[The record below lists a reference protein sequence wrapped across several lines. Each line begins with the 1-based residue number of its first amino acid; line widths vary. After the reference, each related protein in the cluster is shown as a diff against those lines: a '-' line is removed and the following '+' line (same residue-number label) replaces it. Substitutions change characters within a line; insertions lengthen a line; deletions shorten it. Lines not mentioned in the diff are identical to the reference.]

1 MGETFRLG
9 YDRLECCVKDCIES
23 PKISVIIP
31 IYNAEKHLTQCLDS
45 LIFQTLKE
53 LEFICV
59 DNGSTDNSLEILE
72 KYAKDDAR
80 FIIFSQEKQEEEIIE
95 NKGVEIA
102 KGEYIVFL
110 KSNNSIEVNALE
122 KIYEYFK
129 ETYINI
135 ANFDCKKLD
144 KQSLEYNKLL
154 KKIKP
159 NNSFRDYVFS
169 IKDKTMF
176 GTKHKIITILGLQFM
191 FKIK

>member
-9 YDRLECCVKDCIES
+9 YDRLECCVKDRIES

-102 KGEYIVFL
+102 KG
-110 KSNNSIEVNALE
+110 
-122 KIYEYFK
+122 
-129 ETYINI
+129 
-135 ANFDCKKLD
+135 
-144 KQSLEYNKLL
+144 
-154 KKIKP
+154 
-159 NNSFRDYVFS
+159 
-169 IKDKTMF
+169 
-176 GTKHKIITILGLQFM
+176 
-191 FKIK
+191 